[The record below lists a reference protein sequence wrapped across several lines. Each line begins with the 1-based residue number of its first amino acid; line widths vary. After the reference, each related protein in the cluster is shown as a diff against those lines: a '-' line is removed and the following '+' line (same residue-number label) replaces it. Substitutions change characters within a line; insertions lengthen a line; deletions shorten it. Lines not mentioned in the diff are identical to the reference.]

1 MGMDLVKK
9 MKELIKEYWE
19 NDNVRNI
26 ASILACVLSVVA
38 ICVALNSNNISMKS
52 NTTAFEAKS
61 LSAQNDGGEQRGIIV
76 VNNSV
81 ITRKT
86 ARTYCEQ
93 YQDIMCLYNLLMN
106 NGDEL
111 DRTIELLLP
120 IEIANPRQ
128 SAIFSV
134 TITNVGLDE
143 QFFKDNWEII
153 EANDKLKWK
162 IEDRGSWNID
172 ERSSLL
178 NLVLYGEET
187 GETYKAG
194 FAKYRY
200 AMSVPYVGDMVIELP
215 YIDVR
220 YQKISGEDIM
230 ILKIDRGYF
239 DLAFLT
245 ATYNNDDSN
254 SEMSTSSQITIPL
267 HYSYLD
273 YNNVRYKGEIEI
285 IITVSVN
292 HEYQLYNE
300 YEFIIE
306 MEYINVTKWTE
317 ICKK

>member
-1 MGMDLVKK
+1 MGMNLVKK
-9 MKELIKEYWE
+9 MKELVKEYWE
-19 NDNVRNI
+19 NDNVQNI
-26 ASILACVLSVVA
+26 AAILACVLSVVA
-38 ICVALNSNNISMKS
+38 ICVALNSNNISTKS

-61 LSAQNDGGEQRGIIV
+61 KSEQNGVGEQRGILV

-86 ARTYCEQ
+86 VRTYCEQ

-134 TITNVGLDE
+134 TISNVGLDE
-143 QFFKDNWEII
+143 KFFKDNWEII
-153 EANDKLKWK
+153 EANDKLKWE

-178 NLVLYGEET
+178 NLELYGEEI

-200 AMSVPYVGDMVIELP
+200 VMSVPYVGDMVIELP

-254 SEMSTSSQITIPL
+254 SEMSAASKITVPL
-267 HYSYLD
+267 HYTYLD
-273 YNNVRYKGEIEI
+273 YNNVRYEGDIEI

-292 HEYQLYNE
+292 HEYQLFSE

-306 MEYINVTKWTE
+306 MEYVNVTKWTE
-317 ICKK
+317 ICK